1 MPPLLALST
10 GNGPYQKIFANSG
23 GTTRIPASG
32 RIPIEP
38 EIGDREK
45 THGRKGGNVDEWM
58 DGRVERPGAY
68 GWVYGQ
74 PRGAAWGAC
83 VVPKTT
89 TGTVENDQDGA

>member
-10 GNGPYQKIFANSG
+10 GNGPYQKFFANSG

-45 THGRKGGNVDEWM
+45 THGRGEMWM
-58 DGRVERPGAY
+58 SGWMAVWSGLGRVCGPQDHHRDSREWSGGA
-68 GWVYGQ
+68 
-74 PRGAAWGAC
+74 
-83 VVPKTT
+83 
-89 TGTVENDQDGA
+89 